1 MGAIYQYPSGH
12 MLIDSFDLLPNTPQQ
27 STPTQCWCVPHFSA
41 ISNNNE
47 IEITYAYGFFFFLIM
62 SSSFLTKLFNYTIHL
77 NFVFKHFRNSQTYY
91 PPKASVME
99 SFIISIN

>member
-62 SSSFLTKLFNYTIHL
+62 SFFFNKIIQLYNT
-77 NFVFKHFRNSQTYY
+77 FKFCFQT
-91 PPKASVME
+91 
-99 SFIISIN
+99 F